1 MFMILNINNNK
12 FKVKTL
18 HTSKDKSEGM
28 MNKNF
33 DKIDYYKK
41 KHIQKCIKW
50 CEKFDIKYH
59 KNISFGIKI
68 LK

>member
-18 HTSKDKSEGM
+18 HTSKDKAEGM

-33 DKIDYYKK
+33 DESL
-41 KHIQKCIKW
+41 
-50 CEKFDIKYH
+50 EK
-59 KNISFGIKI
+59 NNMMQS
-68 LK
+68 LTP